1 MIGAENLV
9 DGFVF
14 EHVED
19 GSENGGGH
27 GRGRLLGARG
37 GCGAAGIELG
47 NSFLF
52 CFWPSR
58 LIEPWSS

>member
-27 GRGRLLGARG
+27 GADGFLWATAAAEAQVLSLVIASLFVFGPPGR
-37 GCGAAGIELG
+37 
-47 NSFLF
+47 
-52 CFWPSR
+52 
-58 LIEPWSS
+58 IEPGSS